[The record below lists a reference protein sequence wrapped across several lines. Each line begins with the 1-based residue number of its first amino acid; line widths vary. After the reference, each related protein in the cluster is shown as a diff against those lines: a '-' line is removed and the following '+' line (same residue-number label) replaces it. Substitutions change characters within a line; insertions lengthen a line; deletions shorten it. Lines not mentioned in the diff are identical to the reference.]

1 MHMSAPNVPKQT
13 PTFTGPPGTRG
24 IPAVLVNT
32 GLGGRV
38 VMIRSQQLTP
48 QLRAMMAA
56 GIRRAELTLSVD
68 GDIITVVAT
77 IVSRGARHPPYLH
90 PIGDGGKYLADV
102 YMKRRAASG
111 RRHSSVPLLILSIM
125 PLIEPPPR
133 GG

>member
-1 MHMSAPNVPKQT
+1 
-13 PTFTGPPGTRG
+13 
-24 IPAVLVNT
+24 
-32 GLGGRV
+32 
-38 VMIRSQQLTP
+38 MIKSQQLAP

-56 GIRRAELTLSVD
+56 GIRRVELTLSVED
-68 GDIITVVAT
+68 SVVAVVAT
-77 IVSRGARHPPYLH
+77 IVSRGAQHPPYLH
-90 PIGDGGKYLADV
+90 PVGDGGKYLADV